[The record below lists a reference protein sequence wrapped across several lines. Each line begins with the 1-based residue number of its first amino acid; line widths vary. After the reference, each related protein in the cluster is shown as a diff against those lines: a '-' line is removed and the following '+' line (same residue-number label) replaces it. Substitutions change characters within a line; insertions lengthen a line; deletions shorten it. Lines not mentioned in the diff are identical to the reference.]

1 MKIDRISYQRVFA
14 IGNYVTERIGLEA
27 SIDENDNPEVE
38 LSHLKQMVNELH
50 SATIATLEE
59 NRGTKIRDVVE
70 PIDKIQDL
78 LQGALDE
85 ISKCETLEELGHLWL
100 MSKGNLVLSQA
111 WKVKEKQLKDAK

>member
-1 MKIDRISYQRVFA
+1 MQIDRISYQRVFA

-59 NRGTKIRDVVE
+59 FRGTKVRDVVE
-70 PIDKIQDL
+70 EPVDKIQ
-78 LQGALDE
+78 AF
-85 ISKCETLEELGHLWL
+85 KETLDMCKSATMLEKFRPQVERINNPELTAFYNNKL
-100 MSKGNLVLSQA
+100 
-111 WKVKEKQLKDAK
+111 KQLQ

>member
-1 MKIDRISYQRVFA
+1 MIIDRISYQRVFA

-59 NRGTKIRDVVE
+59 FRGTKVRDVVE
-70 PIDKIQDL
+70 EPVDKIERLIGEINKCTSIPVLETFKL
-78 LQGALDE
+78 L
-85 ISKCETLEELGHLWL
+85 ITNNPETKEAYDKKYLE
-100 MSKGNLVLSQA
+100 LSG
-111 WKVKEKQLKDAK
+111 

>member
-1 MKIDRISYQRVFA
+1 MIIDRISYQRVFA

-59 NRGTKIRDVVE
+59 FRGTKVRDVVE
-70 PIDKIQDL
+70 EPVVDSVQASI
-78 LQGALDE
+78 DE
-85 ISKCETLEELGHLWL
+85 INKCETLEELSHYWL
-100 MSKGNLVLSQA
+100 MSKGNLTLSTV
-111 WKVKEKQLKDAK
+111 WKQKEKQIKG

>member
-59 NRGTKIRDVVE
+59 NRGTQIRDVVE
-70 PIDKIQDL
+70 PIDKIQKTMIEEME
-78 LQGALDE
+78 ACSSYPE
-85 ISKCETLEELGHLWL
+85 IQSFRFTI
-100 MSKGNLVLSQA
+100 
-111 WKVKEKQLKDAK
+111 KDADEQAVYDRKINELSPKK